1 VRIIRFYYENC
12 MGDSGYFTE
21 RKDNIVNAIYS
32 AWNIEAILYI
42 AEKIKDN
49 KKKEKIT
56 LIFSPHEDNEVNNE
70 LLKPYGLYMVDGE
83 RYRELHWIKDRS
95 LARSPNNWSELKLLN

>member
-1 VRIIRFYYENC
+1 MRIIRFYYENC

-49 KKKEKIT
+49 KKKEAAEKLMEPCKNQSMEAIRIY
-56 LIFSPHEDNEVNNE
+56 LNNS
-70 LLKPYGLYMVDGE
+70 KWKA
-83 RYRELHWIKDRS
+83 RRE
-95 LARSPNNWSELKLLN
+95 A